1 MAFPLLRRAVLPQEV
16 LLVCLIFLPYLTN
29 GGKLSRVLGVVYPRL
44 LESRSEDGNKVIRIA
59 EDITLNLQKSSLL
72 GKEFLLR
79 AYQGDIMEHN
89 YLDGQMLEENLYH
102 DSRALASVIVSDDDG
117 LKVEGI
123 ISPQQGI
130 KPLSSRE
137 GMRPGNNPH
146 VLFALAPETYQHDTN
161 TSSRPVSSYISQRN
175 SVPQGPLL
183 NVTLELIII
192 VDSYFRKQFSTKD
205 EMLQYLIISLNSVNL
220 RYLTVSD
227 PEVEIKLLAVEVCNH
242 KLEEEFLVRSGKNR
256 VDGLDTLLKLR
267 RYVKWNQKKYQ
278 EYDAV
283 YLITGLDMGF
293 LGSRGWESG
302 QLGIAFIGSVC
313 ATDKV
318 GMGEDKARTFAGI
331 RVMAH
336 ELGHILGCPHD
347 GYQYTGYSSKA
358 CPWYDGFMMTYL
370 SNSSNSMKFSKCCN
384 AAMTRLA
391 RSGQGWCL
399 TETNAQRRI
408 KKLFYTSELP
418 GKVLNR
424 NEVCK
429 LAFPDVEGIRFATDD
444 GMARCYARCYAPG
457 LNKTLRTLLPDHSR
471 CNETSV
477 EGIESRHKVCINGG
491 CRTMRDRYPVEP
503 VK

>member
-1 MAFPLLRRAVLPQEV
+1 
-16 LLVCLIFLPYLTN
+16 
-29 GGKLSRVLGVVYPRL
+29 
-44 LESRSEDGNKVIRIA
+44 
-59 EDITLNLQKSSLL
+59 
-72 GKEFLLR
+72 
-79 AYQGDIMEHN
+79 MEHN

-102 DSRALASVIVSDDDG
+102 DSRAFASVIVSEDDG

-123 ISPQQGI
+123 ISPQEGI

-146 VLFALAPETYQHDTN
+146 VLFALSTETFQDDTK
-161 TSSRPVSSYISQRN
+161 TSIRPVSSYISQRN
-175 SVPQGPLL
+175 SAPQGPLR

-205 EMLQYLIISLNSVNL
+205 EMLQYLIISLNSVNV

-227 PEVEIKLLAVEVCNH
+227 PEVEIKLRAVEVCNH
-242 KLEEEFLVRSGKNR
+242 KVEEEFLVRRGRNR
-256 VDGLDTLLKLR
+256 VDGLDTLIKLQ
-267 RYVKWNQKKYQ
+267 RYVRRNYQKYK

-283 YLITGLDMGF
+283 YLITGLDMGYV
-293 LGSRGWESG
+293 GNKGWESG
-302 QLGIAFIGSVC
+302 QKGIAFIGSVC

-318 GMGEDKARTFAGI
+318 GMGEDKARTFSGI

-391 RSGQGWCL
+391 RSGQGRCL
-399 TETNAQRRI
+399 SQTNAERKI
-408 KKLFYTSELP
+408 KKSYYTNELP
-418 GKVLNR
+418 GKVLSR
-424 NEVCK
+424 DEVCQ
-429 LAFPDVEGIRFATDD
+429 LAFPDVRDIHFATDE
-444 GMARCYARCYAPG
+444 GVARCYTRCSAPG

-477 EGIESRHKVCINGG
+477 EGIESRHKVCVNGG
-491 CRTMRDRYPVEP
+491 CRTVRSRYPVEP
-503 VK
+503 VI

>member
-1 MAFPLLRRAVLPQEV
+1 MAFHLLRWAVLSQEV
-16 LLVCLIFLPYLTN
+16 LLVCLFFLPYLTN

-44 LESRSEDGNKVIRIA
+44 LESRSEDGSKVIRIA

-89 YLDGQMLEENLYH
+89 YLDGEMLEENLYH
-102 DSRALASVIVSDDDG
+102 DSRALASVIVSEDNG

-123 ISPQQGI
+123 ISPQQGL
-130 KPLSSRE
+130 KPLSSQK

-146 VLFALAPETYQHDTN
+146 ILFALAPGTYQDDTK
-161 TSSRPVSSYISQRN
+161 TSRRPVSSYISQRN
-175 SVPQGPLL
+175 PVPQGPLL

-192 VDSYFRKQFSTKD
+192 VDSYFRKQFFTKD
-205 EMLQYLIISLNSVNL
+205 EMLKYLIISLNSVNI

-227 PEVEIKLLAVEVCNH
+227 PEVEIKLRAVEVCNH
-242 KLEEEFLVRSGKNR
+242 KLEEEFLVRRGQNR
-256 VDGLDTLLKLR
+256 VEGFDTLLKLQ
-267 RYVKWNQKKYQ
+267 RYVKWNHKKYE

-283 YLITGLDMGF
+283 YVITGLDMGYD
-293 LGSRGWESG
+293 GVGRWESG
-302 QLGIAFIGSVC
+302 QKGMAFIGSVC

-318 GMGEDKARTFAGI
+318 GIGEDKAGTFAGV

-347 GYQYTGYSSKA
+347 GYQYTGFSSKD
-358 CPWYDGFMMTYL
+358 CPWYDGFMMTSL
-370 SNSSNSMKFSKCCN
+370 SNSSNSMKFSRCCN

-399 TETNAQRRI
+399 RQTNAERKI
-408 KKLFYTSELP
+408 KKSYYTHELP

-424 NEVCK
+424 DQVCQ
-429 LAFPDVEGIRFATDD
+429 LAFPEVRNIHFATDE
-444 GMARCYARCYAPG
+444 GVARCYTRCSAPG

-477 EGIESRHKVCINGG
+477 EGIESRHKVCVNGG
-491 CRTMRDRYPVEP
+491 CRTIRSRYPVEP